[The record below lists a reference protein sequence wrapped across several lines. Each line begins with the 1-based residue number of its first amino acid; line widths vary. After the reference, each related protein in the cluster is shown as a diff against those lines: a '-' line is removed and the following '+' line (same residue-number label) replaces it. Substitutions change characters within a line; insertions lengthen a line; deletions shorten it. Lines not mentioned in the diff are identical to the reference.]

1 MKTLKILVFILLFFT
16 TNAQNKNY
24 FNDYKELAKQMEDT
38 YKIPSCVILA
48 VGYIESGGGISQVGK
63 RLNNH
68 FGIVGSS
75 QPAISGYKSRYRY
88 YPTVKD
94 SFIGFCELVCSK
106 KFYEGLK
113 GSVDRNKWVKSL
125 AATGYASDANKWS
138 TKVIGIM
145 NKYCNQSK

>member
-1 MKTLKILVFILLFFT
+1 MKALMILVFILLFFT

-24 FNDYKELAKQMEDT
+24 FNDYIELAKQMEET

-75 QPAISGYKSRYRY
+75 QPAISGYKSRYKY

-94 SFIGFCELVCSK
+94 SFIGFCELVRSK

-113 GSVDRNKWVKSL
+113 GSDDRNKWVKSL
-125 AATGYASDANKWS
+125 ADTGYASDANKWS
-138 TKVIGIM
+138 AKVIGIM